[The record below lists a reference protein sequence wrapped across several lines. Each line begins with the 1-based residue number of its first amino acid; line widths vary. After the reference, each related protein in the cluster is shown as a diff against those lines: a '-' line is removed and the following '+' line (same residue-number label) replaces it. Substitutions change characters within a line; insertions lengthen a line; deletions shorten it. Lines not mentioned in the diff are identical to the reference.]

1 MQMQHLSRRKFLQLS
16 TTVAGAVALSACVAA
31 PGAPAGGAAGEAA
44 PAGERITLSFGHHWE
59 AAFQPVQADFDA
71 KYMEAHPNIE
81 ITVTNNTWGDHNQ
94 IVPTWAAAG
103 TLPDV
108 IYVHGRY
115 AFPWNYEGIVVS
127 LQDYID
133 NDPDFNVAGIWE
145 EALRLYRFNGNQH
158 ELPYDHGPVILGY
171 NKDIFDAAGHD
182 YPSPDWSM
190 DDFRQAA
197 IALTDLSDANNPR
210 WGYAGSLPD
219 FGNTANGPMLY
230 GWGVEPFNEDETA
243 IQLDS
248 DEARAAVQ
256 FWVDI
261 IHADK
266 AAPTPAE
273 STAFE
278 QGAWIAGRVAM
289 NNVASWSTPTLHN
302 FASFAWD
309 VAPWPQGPV
318 TRGTGSF
325 GSGFGVTRDSQQ
337 VEEGWN
343 YLREY
348 LSKEGMETMWGVTG
362 RGSPARKDAYESWM
376 NSDPAPD
383 NAQFFLEAL
392 DSYAKTDRPYQTLAG
407 GEILDILNRQTTLLR
422 NGETTVDDAINA
434 IITEGTPVL
443 EAAAQRLQGG

>member
-1 MQMQHLSRRKFLQLS
+1 MQVQGMSRRKFLQLS
-16 TTVAGAVALSACVAA
+16 ATFAGAAALAACVAPGAA
-31 PGAPAGGAAGEAA
+31 PGGGGGAAPAA
-44 PAGERITLSFGHHWE
+44 ERLTLSFGHHWE
-59 AAFQPVQADFDA
+59 AAFQPVQAEFDRN
-71 KYMEAHPNIE
+71 YMENHPDIN

-115 AFPWNYEGIVVS
+115 SFPWNYEGIVISV
-127 LQDYID
+127 QDHID
-133 NDPDFNVAGIWE
+133 NDPEFNIEGIWD

-158 ELPYDHGPVILGY
+158 SIPYDHGPVILGY
-171 NKDIFDAAGHD
+171 NKDIFDAAGYD
-182 YPSPDWSM
+182 YPTADWTM
-190 DDFRQAA
+190 DDFREAA
-197 IALTDLSDANNPR
+197 IALTDYSDANNPQ
-210 WGYAGSLPD
+210 WGYAGSLPN

-230 GWGVEPFNEDETA
+230 GWGVEPFNDDETA

-261 IHADK
+261 IHTDK

-273 STAFE
+273 SQAFE
-278 QGAWIAGRVAM
+278 QGAWISGRVAM
-289 NNVASWSTPTLHN
+289 NNVASWSTPTLAN
-302 FASFAWD
+302 FAPFSWD

-325 GSGFGVTRDSQQ
+325 GSGFGVTRDSNH
-337 VEEGWN
+337 VAESWN

-362 RGSPARKDAYESWM
+362 RGSPARKDAYDSWM
-376 NSDPAPD
+376 NSPVAPEHAS
-383 NAQFFLEAL
+383 NFLEAL
-392 DSYAKTDRPYQTLAG
+392 ETYAKTDRPYQTLAG
-407 GEILDILNRQTTLLR
+407 GEILDILNRQTTLLQ
-422 NGETTVDDAINA
+422 NGEATVDAAISA
-434 IITEGTPVL
+434 IVSEGTPVL
-443 EAAAQRLQGG
+443 EAAAARLRGS